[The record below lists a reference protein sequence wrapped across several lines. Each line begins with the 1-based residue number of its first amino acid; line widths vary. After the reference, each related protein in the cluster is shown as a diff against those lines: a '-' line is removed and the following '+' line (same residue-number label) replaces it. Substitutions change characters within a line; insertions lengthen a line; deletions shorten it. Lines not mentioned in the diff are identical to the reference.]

1 MAQMEI
7 DLPEKQEEEAQND
20 GPSFGAPELSALLQ
34 LLAKE
39 VAKSEVKAQTSI
51 PVRDILESQDRPRAQ
66 SERSLHGVSLGERME
81 QVKRLIVDF
90 EDAYYRDG
98 FSLEKGSVR
107 DLTSPDSNSCKPKPI
122 VAIKNLNFKYAKDM
136 WVLNDCNLEIFP
148 NQRIFLVGLN
158 GSGKS
163 SLLRCLSGSHI
174 VDFEEFH
181 IDGVKDVRAGS
192 SALPWSDQFRGLAY
206 LGPVYRPAGSFNVW
220 EAYARDIAARDMMR
234 HWQEENIERRDE
246 LVKVLGI
253 NLDWRMHQV
262 SDGQRKKVRI
272 MLKLLKPFRLCVV
285 DEFAAELDILARKRF
300 FDYLARECEE
310 RGVRYLKDD
319 FEVSFES

>member
-1 MAQMEI
+1 MSEMEV
-7 DLPEKQEEEAQND
+7 DPPKGEEGN
-20 GPSFGAPELSALLQ
+20 GTSSPSPSPSFGAQELSALLQ

-39 VAKSEVKAQTSI
+39 IEQSDVKAQTSV
-51 PVRDILESQDRPRAQ
+51 PVRDILAEEHGDRP
-66 SERSLHGVSLGERME
+66 VPLGERME
-81 QVKRLIVDF
+81 HVKRLIVDF

-98 FSLEKGSVR
+98 FTLSRSPVTGPGATAQKG
-107 DLTSPDSNSCKPKPI
+107 PKSCELKPI
-122 VAIKNLNFKYAKDM
+122 VSIKNLNFKYNKDI
-136 WVLNDCNLEIFP
+136 WVLNNCSMEILP
-148 NQRIFLVGLN
+148 KQRIFLVGLN

-181 IDGVKDVRAGS
+181 IEGLETNKAGS
-192 SALPWSDQFRGLAY
+192 CALPWSDQFRGLAY
-206 LGPVYRPAGSFNVW
+206 LGPVFRRAGGFNVW
-220 EAYARDIAARDMMR
+220 EAYARDIAARDMMK
-234 HWQEENIERRDE
+234 HWQEDNLERRDE

-300 FDYLARECEE
+300 FDYLAKECEE
-310 RGVRYLKDD
+310 RGV
-319 FEVSFES
+319 SG